1 MMYEIRFRAMGS
13 HILAAID
20 SQEAEAEAALELVPL
35 WFENWEQTFSRFRQD
50 SELNRVNNTDAP
62 IQPSNLF
69 WQVLIEA
76 QQAYELSAGIV
87 SPLVLSALEA
97 AGYDRSFE
105 QLDSSINLS
114 AQLEDLTIH
123 SSFDHI
129 QLDPQQHSI
138 HLPPGA
144 RLDFGGIAKGW
155 AAQAAMQRLAQWGP
169 SLVDAGGDIAISS
182 PPISIP
188 HWPIAVADPFSS
200 PEPLMLLAIEQ
211 GAVATSGRDYR
222 RWTHQDQPQHHLID
236 PRTMRPAETDILTVT
251 VIAPDLLIAE
261 MAAKTSL
268 ILGKEAGLAWL
279 ENHPSLATLIFLED
293 GRTIC
298 VNQFSEFIL
307 ESP

>member
-13 HILAAID
+13 HIFAAID

-50 SELNRVNNTDAP
+50 SELNRVNNADAP

-69 WQVLIEA
+69 WQMLIA
-76 QQAYELSAGIV
+76 ANQAYELSAGIV
-87 SPLVLSALEA
+87 SPIVLSALET
-97 AGYDRSFE
+97 AGYDRSFD
-105 QLDSSINLS
+105 QLKSSFHLS
-114 AQLEDLTIH
+114 NHLEDLSIH
-123 SSFDHI
+123 SSFDQI

-169 SLVDAGGDIAISS
+169 SLVDAGGDIAISR
-182 PPISIP
+182 PPISNP
-188 HWPIAVADPFSS
+188 HWPIGVADPFSS
-200 PEPLMLLAIEQ
+200 PEPLMVLAIEQ
-211 GAVATSGRDYR
+211 GALATSGRDYR

-268 ILGKEAGLAWL
+268 ILGKEAGLVWL
-279 ENHPSLATLIFLED
+279 ENHPSLATLIVLED